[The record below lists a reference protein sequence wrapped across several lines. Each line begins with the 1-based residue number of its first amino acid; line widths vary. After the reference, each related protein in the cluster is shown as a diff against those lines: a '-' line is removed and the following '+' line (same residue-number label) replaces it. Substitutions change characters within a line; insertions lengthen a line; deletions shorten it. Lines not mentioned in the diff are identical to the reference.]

1 MVIFGLCS
9 HGEDT
14 KCQLFSQR
22 RHKNCV
28 LLKQNMQNEQKIFL
42 ILNVLWKVSILLIT
56 KLFQT
61 TEAWEN
67 LTKDSKTL

>member
-1 MVIFGLCS
+1 
-9 HGEDT
+9 
-14 KCQLFSQR
+14 
-22 RHKNCV
+22 
-28 LLKQNMQNEQKIFL
+28 MQNEQKIFL